1 MRRWRLVGTGCCP
14 AACLKAGRVAG
25 PADVSE
31 DRILRESETMSNS
44 ARIFRMLFVGA
55 ALLVAPVAS
64 ADDSS
69 APKRPNILFAIAD
82 DASFPHMS
90 AYGCKWVQTPAF
102 DRVARQGILFTRA
115 YTPNA
120 KCAPSR
126 SSILTGRNSW
136 QLEAAANHWCDFPA
150 KYTVYP
156 EVLSRHGYR
165 VGMTGKGWGPGFA
178 VDANGRR
185 RQMTGQPFQQLKMKP
200 PATAMSGIDYAGNFT
215 RFLDQAS
222 TDEPWAFW
230 YGGYEPHRAY
240 EFGAGIKK
248 GKKSISDID
257 EVPGFWPDTEKVR
270 TDMLDYAYE
279 IEYFDLHLQRMLKE
293 LESRDMLS
301 NTMIVVT
308 ADNGMPFP
316 RVKGQEYEMSNHLPL
331 AIMWPDGI
339 VKPGRTCDRL
349 VSFIDFAPT
358 FFDAVGLDWGETEM
372 ATSPGRSLLPLLRG
386 ETEAIAPES
395 EYILLGK
402 ERHDIG
408 RPHDWGYP
416 IRGIVRGNF
425 MYLRNFEPDRW
436 PAGNPETGYLN
447 CDGSPTKTVLIQ
459 GRTTASSRE
468 FWQAA
473 FGKRQSEELF
483 NVKEDPYC
491 LNNLAAHPMYLQAK
505 QQLSEK
511 LALELTRQKDP
522 RISGEGDIFDTYPYA
537 GTQHRGF
544 YERYMSGENL
554 NAGWVNASD
563 FEKTPLDDAG
573 KE

>member
-1 MRRWRLVGTGCCP
+1 
-14 AACLKAGRVAG
+14 
-25 PADVSE
+25 
-31 DRILRESETMSNS
+31 
-44 ARIFRMLFVGA
+44 
-55 ALLVAPVAS
+55 
-64 ADDSS
+64 
-69 APKRPNILFAIAD
+69 
-82 DASFPHMS
+82 
-90 AYGCKWVQTPAF
+90 
-102 DRVARQGILFTRA
+102 
-115 YTPNA
+115 
-120 KCAPSR
+120 
-126 SSILTGRNSW
+126 
-136 QLEAAANHWCDFPA
+136 
-150 KYTVYP
+150 
-156 EVLSRHGYR
+156 
-165 VGMTGKGWGPGFA
+165 
-178 VDANGRR
+178 
-185 RQMTGQPFQQLKMKP
+185 
-200 PATAMSGIDYAGNFT
+200 
-215 RFLDQAS
+215 
-222 TDEPWAFW
+222 
-230 YGGYEPHRAY
+230 
-240 EFGAGIKK
+240 
-248 GKKSISDID
+248 
-257 EVPGFWPDTEKVR
+257 
-270 TDMLDYAYE
+270 
-279 IEYFDLHLQRMLKE
+279 
-293 LESRDMLS
+293 
-301 NTMIVVT
+301 
-308 ADNGMPFP
+308 
-316 RVKGQEYEMSNHLPL
+316 MSNHLPL

-459 GRTTASSRE
+459 ERTTASSRE

-537 GTQHRGF
+537 GTQHRVF